1 MLYCLSSSCHEDPVV
16 AVIQNVSRGVAQPGR
31 APGSGPGG
39 RRFKSSLP
47 DQSFSR
53 SFNHLH
59 GNRRSR
65 SASHL
70 DDYVKGP
77 SAVPCDRRMSPML
90 RWSDTMAIV
99 PEPIIAVGQTLAKVS
114 IFSGLTEGELA
125 FLAQR
130 AVSRS
135 YSAGQ
140 SVFGEGEPCSGLYV
154 VESGHVRIFKSSATG
169 REQVLS
175 IDGPGSSIA
184 ELPVFDGGSYPAS
197 AAALDEAK
205 LLFVS
210 KQDFQALCLA
220 HPQVALKVLRV
231 VGARLRR
238 LVGIIEELSFTT
250 VRHRLA
256 SFLLRLAQKEGKRS
270 AAGVEIT
277 LPASNQ
283 ELASHIGTVRE
294 LVSRNL
300 SRLQAEGMLQIDG
313 RTVTISNLKALE
325 AETDSP
331 E

>member
-1 MLYCLSSSCHEDPVV
+1 
-16 AVIQNVSRGVAQPGR
+16 
-31 APGSGPGG
+31 
-39 RRFKSSLP
+39 
-47 DQSFSR
+47 
-53 SFNHLH
+53 
-59 GNRRSR
+59 
-65 SASHL
+65 
-70 DDYVKGP
+70 
-77 SAVPCDRRMSPML
+77 
-90 RWSDTMAIV
+90 V
-99 PEPIIAVGQTLAKVS
+99 PEPASVAGKTLAKVP
-114 IFSGLTEGELA
+114 IFSGLTESELN

-130 AVSRS
+130 AVPRN

-154 VESGHVRIFKSSATG
+154 VESGHVRIFKSSANG

-184 ELPVFDGGSYPAS
+184 ELPVFDGGNYPAS
-197 AAALDEAK
+197 VTAIDDAT

-210 KQDFQALCLA
+210 KQDFQALCLD

-231 VGARLRR
+231 VGSRLRK

-256 SFLLRLAQKEGKRS
+256 SFLVRLAHKDGKHS
-270 AAGVEIT
+270 SAGVEIT

-300 SRLQAEGMLQIDG
+300 SRLQTEGILQIDG

-325 AETDSP
+325 AEIDSP